1 MQLQNLKI
9 NCKFFFKHISV
20 LKMLNI
26 ALKCQ
31 WYTYPICQNEFFK
44 GKGWI
49 LDSSVSEVPPLTWFI
64 THCFIIWW
72 FYLVI
77 SSMKHL
83 QQNSLSNERNFQR
96 SKPTYNSTLGLN
108 MSTFLNETRTIWMK
122 KNSPTWWTT
131 KRGKYLI
138 KSGLWC

>member
-49 LDSSVSEVPPLTWFI
+49 LDSSCQWGPSINMVYHTLLHHLMVLLSHQFNEAFPTELSQQWEKLPTI
-64 THCFIIWW
+64 KT
-72 FYLVI
+72 
-77 SSMKHL
+77 HL
-83 QQNSLSNERNFQR
+83 QFHAWLKHVHISERNTNQ
-96 SKPTYNSTLGLN
+96 
-108 MSTFLNETRTIWMK
+108 LNEKKFSNMMNHQTR
-122 KNSPTWWTT
+122 
-131 KRGKYLI
+131 
-138 KSGLWC
+138 

>member
-1 MQLQNLKI
+1 M
-9 NCKFFFKHISV
+9 FW
-20 LKMLNI
+20 KMLNI

-77 SSMKHL
+77 SSMKHF
-83 QQNSLSNERNFQR
+83 QQNSLSNERNFQWSILLCSLLSER
-96 SKPTYNSTLGLN
+96 RTCTWTCIKLYLGAKIHVFINVLTFGGGVCTPSTSGRVKLWNSYLCRLN
-108 MSTFLNETRTIWMK
+108 LC
-122 KNSPTWWTT
+122 NS
-131 KRGKYLI
+131 
-138 KSGLWC
+138 